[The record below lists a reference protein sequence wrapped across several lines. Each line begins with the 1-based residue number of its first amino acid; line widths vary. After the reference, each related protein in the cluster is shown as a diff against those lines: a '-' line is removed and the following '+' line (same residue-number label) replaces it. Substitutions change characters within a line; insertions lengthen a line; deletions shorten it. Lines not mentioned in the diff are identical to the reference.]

1 MSKRSQHN
9 VMFLCAAGQNIT
21 KGKLSEHSV
30 TCISLDANLKEER
43 DWFRWRN
50 WLVFLIT
57 DTKDDLLP
65 PQSNY
70 EESETWEGVNL
81 QRRPFLC
88 RGDQDLSCS
97 GFVFYLDYTEQT
109 NVFAIFLHSA
119 PEHVGATLF
128 GSPAKLFVSISVAP
142 LCFNSSLLLCLFFQ
156 LFFAIT
162 DLFATAREV
171 QHKITF
177 FKHFYKVW
185 NTIKM

>member
-1 MSKRSQHN
+1 
-9 VMFLCAAGQNIT
+9 MFLCAAGQNMK

-30 TCISLDANLKEER
+30 TCISLDANLEKR
-43 DWFRWRN
+43 ARLISLTKL

-65 PQSNY
+65 PWSNY

-81 QRRPFLC
+81 QRRPFVC
-88 RGDQDLSCS
+88 RGDQELSWS
-97 GFVFYLDYTEQT
+97 GFVFYLDDTEQT

-119 PEHVGATLF
+119 TEHVGATFF

-142 LCFNSSLLLCLFFQ
+142 LCCSSSLLLCLFFQ

-162 DLFATAREV
+162 DLFTAAREV
-171 QHKITF
+171 QQNITF
-177 FKHFYKVW
+177 VKHFYKVW
-185 NTIKM
+185 NTFKM